1 MRAVSNMLRSVSLAA
16 VLGVCG
22 SAALPVVA
30 QAQTWNY
37 QGVLKENN
45 AAYNGTADVRLQ
57 LWTLASGGQAI
68 GTAQTFTNVAVAD
81 GVFTVSPTISIQD
94 IAFNPI
100 LNPFI
105 QIEVRTPSGVG
116 NFVPITPR
124 TPLGIAPKSMWSAA
138 SLLPWVAN
146 DTTFQNISFNGS
158 FVGIGRSTP
167 ITGAD
172 KFSIEGNTPFYFGM
186 YVRQVNDGGLSF
198 IGYSHGTTVQRTA
211 WTEFDGDRW
220 GVWNGSAH
228 LNVLRNGN
236 VGVGTQSPQSK
247 LDISS
252 NGPMLRFSATDH
264 AYAEWY
270 LSNFGAR
277 AAWLGYGSPGDNTFR
292 LQNETG
298 GNIVL
303 SGGSQSRLGINTD
316 NPLYTV
322 HVTGF
327 SGATLGLQTTTGTNV
342 STWLLQA
349 SSNTF
354 TVRNTV
360 LPGAAR
366 LDMSSGNR
374 NFVMTGTVS
383 INTSAISD
391 YCLEL
396 PNNNDN
402 SGRGRANR
410 WDTYSS
416 AQWKSNIQTL
426 HDPIATLQRL
436 RGVSFD
442 WNASGS
448 HDVGF
453 IAEEVA
459 QVLPEIVST
468 QDGKPVAMDYSR
480 VVPLTV
486 EAIKALKSENETLKK
501 ELAERD
507 ARLRQLEERM
517 NRLERK

>member
-45 AAYNGTADVRLQ
+45 APYNGTADVRLQ

-138 SLLPWVAN
+138 SLLPWVAS

-186 YVRQVNDGGLSF
+186 YVRQANDGGLSF
-198 IGYSHGTTVQRTA
+198 IGYSHGTTVQTSA

-220 GVWNGSAH
+220 GVWNNGAH
-228 LNVLRNGN
+228 LNVMSNGN
-236 VGVGTQSPQSK
+236 VGVGTQLPQSK
-247 LDISS
+247 LDILS

-270 LSNFGAR
+270 LSNFGGR
-277 AAWLGYGSPGDNTFR
+277 AAWLGYGIPGDNTFR

-316 NPLYTV
+316 NPNYTV

-327 SGATLGLQTTTGTNV
+327 SGASIGLQTTTGSNV
-342 STWLLQA
+342 STWVLQG
-349 SSNTF
+349 SSNNF
-354 TVRNTV
+354 QIRNTV
-360 LPGAAR
+360 FTGSPR
-366 LDMSSGNR
+366 LEMSTGVR
-374 NFVMTGTVS
+374 NFVLTGTVS
-383 INTSAISD
+383 INTNAFSD
-391 YCLEL
+391 YGLEL

-426 HDPIATLQRL
+426 HDPLATLNKL

-442 WNASGS
+442 WTASGA

-459 QVLPEIVST
+459 KVLPEIVST

-517 NRLERK
+517 NRLEGK

>member
-1 MRAVSNMLRSVSLAA
+1 MRAVSKMLRSVSVAA
-16 VLGVCG
+16 VLGLCG
-22 SAALPVVA
+22 SALLPVVA

-37 QGVLKENN
+37 QGVLKQNN
-45 AAYNGTADVRLQ
+45 TPYNGTADVRLQ
-57 LWTLASGGQAI
+57 LWSTDAGGQAL
-68 GTAQTFTNVAVAD
+68 GNPQTFSNVTVTD

-94 IAFNPI
+94 IAYNPI
-100 LNPFI
+100 LTPFI
-105 QIEVRTPSGVG
+105 QVEVRTPSGVG
-116 NFVPITPR
+116 NFAPITPR

-138 SLLPWVAN
+138 SLLPWVAS
-146 DTTFQNISFNGS
+146 DTTFQRISFNGN

-186 YVRQVNDGGLSF
+186 YVRQASDSGLSF
-198 IGYSHGTTVQRTA
+198 IGYSQGTTQPMTA

-236 VGVGTQSPQSK
+236 VGIGTLSPQSK
-247 LDISS
+247 LDILS

-277 AAWLGYGSPGDNTFR
+277 SAWFGYGSPGDTTFR

-316 NPLYTV
+316 NPNYTV

-327 SGATLGLQTTTGTNV
+327 SGASIGLQTTTGTNV
-342 STWLLQA
+342 STWVLQA
-349 SSNTF
+349 NSNNF
-354 TVRNTV
+354 SIRNPFFGGT
-360 LPGAAR
+360 GR
-366 LDMSSGNR
+366 LDISSGSR
-374 NFVMTGTVS
+374 NIVLTGTVS

-416 AQWKSNIQTL
+416 ARWKSNIQTL
-426 HDPIATLQRL
+426 HDPLATLNKL

-442 WNASGS
+442 WSATGS

-459 QVLPEIVST
+459 QVMPEIVST

-486 EAIKALKSENETLKK
+486 EAIKVLRGENEALKK
-501 ELAERD
+501 ELEERD
-507 ARLRQLEERM
+507 ARLRRLEER
-517 NRLERK
+517 LEKLESK

>member
-1 MRAVSNMLRSVSLAA
+1 
-16 VLGVCG
+16 
-22 SAALPVVA
+22 
-30 QAQTWNY
+30 
-37 QGVLKENN
+37 
-45 AAYNGTADVRLQ
+45 
-57 LWTLASGGQAI
+57 
-68 GTAQTFTNVAVAD
+68 
-81 GVFTVSPTISIQD
+81 
-94 IAFNPI
+94 
-100 LNPFI
+100 
-105 QIEVRTPSGVG
+105 
-116 NFVPITPR
+116 
-124 TPLGIAPKSMWSAA
+124 
-138 SLLPWVAN
+138 
-146 DTTFQNISFNGS
+146 
-158 FVGIGRSTP
+158 
-167 ITGAD
+167 
-172 KFSIEGNTPFYFGM
+172 M
-186 YVRQVNDGGLSF
+186 YVRQANDGGLSF
-198 IGYSHGTTVQRTA
+198 IGYSHGTTVSNLA
-211 WTEFDGDRW
+211 WTEFDGNRW
-220 GVWNGSAH
+220 GVFNNGAH
-228 LNVLRNGN
+228 LNVLQNGN
-236 VGVGTQSPQSK
+236 VGVGTPSPQSK

-277 AAWLGYGSPGDNTFR
+277 AAWLGYGSSGDTTFR

-316 NPLYTV
+316 SPLYNV

-374 NFVMTGTVS
+374 NFVMSGTVS

-442 WNASGS
+442 WTASGS

-486 EAIKALKSENETLKK
+486 EAIKSLKSENETLKK

-507 ARLRQLEERM
+507 ARLRQLEDRM
-517 NRLERK
+517 NRLEGK